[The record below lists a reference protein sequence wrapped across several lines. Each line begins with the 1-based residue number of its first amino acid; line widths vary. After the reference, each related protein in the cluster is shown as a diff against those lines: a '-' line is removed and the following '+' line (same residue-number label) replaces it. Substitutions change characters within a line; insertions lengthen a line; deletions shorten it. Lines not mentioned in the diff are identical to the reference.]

1 MGGVASLGQAAWTM
15 AVCWSFFAQGGGVV
29 QGLVLTEMQV
39 ASCENYVI
47 RNIELQKTMRVG
59 DCCAEVSRF
68 ERRFFLKKKINPFA
82 VKLGIFLQHFVFFD
96 QFRFIIGTC
105 WEWTRL
111 CVHTSPN
118 LTWWTNLW
126 KVGFSYLGFLAI
138 FGGRFSYTSKIHF
151 FCWKGTQVGHDF
163 YCLTLNMLCLA
174 NLRGQAIPHHSTH
187 FPLTLGN
194 PGPTLSWTCSDKHV
208 GFTQGKCLGMQVP
221 GGAVKRERQAGWSDR
236 ILERITPSL
245 VLQ

>member
-1 MGGVASLGQAAWTM
+1 
-15 AVCWSFFAQGGGVV
+15 V

-105 WEWTRL
+105 
-111 CVHTSPN
+111 
-118 LTWWTNLW
+118 
-126 KVGFSYLGFLAI
+126 
-138 FGGRFSYTSKIHF
+138 
-151 FCWKGTQVGHDF
+151 
-163 YCLTLNMLCLA
+163 
-174 NLRGQAIPHHSTH
+174 
-187 FPLTLGN
+187 
-194 PGPTLSWTCSDKHV
+194 
-208 GFTQGKCLGMQVP
+208 
-221 GGAVKRERQAGWSDR
+221 
-236 ILERITPSL
+236 
-245 VLQ
+245 